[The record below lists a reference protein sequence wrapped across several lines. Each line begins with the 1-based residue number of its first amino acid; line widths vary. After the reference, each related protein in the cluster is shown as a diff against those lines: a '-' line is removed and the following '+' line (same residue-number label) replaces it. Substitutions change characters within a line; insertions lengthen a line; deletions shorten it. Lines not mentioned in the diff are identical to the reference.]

1 MILKNLLL
9 MVVLGFS
16 TSLFGSVNSAKEADL
31 KAAYIYNFARYTKW
45 TVKDMNRNQ
54 FVICVHKES
63 DLYASL
69 KKLEKKKMKG
79 KTIKVVAVGEGKNCL
94 RPCHMVI
101 LPKLQEKRLQ
111 ALVSK
116 AVASHVLSI
125 SDTEG
130 YAQKGVT
137 INLKKVSNKMT
148 FEVNLEQVEHSKL
161 KMSSNLLKMATIV
174 RNK

>member
-1 MILKNLLL
+1 MIL
-9 MVVLGFS
+9 VGFS
-16 TSLFGSVNSAKEADL
+16 TSLFGSVDTAKEADL

-45 TVKDMNRNQ
+45 EGLGENRNQ

-63 DLYASL
+63 DLFKSL

-79 KTIKVVAVGEGKNCL
+79 KKIKVIAVGESKNCL
-94 RPCHMVI
+94 RPCHVVI
-101 LPKLQEKRLQ
+101 LPELQQKRLQ
-111 ALVSK
+111 ALVKK
-116 AVASHVLSI
+116 AVASNVLSI

-148 FEVNLEQVEHSKL
+148 FEVNLDQVRKSRLKL
-161 KMSSNLLKMATIV
+161 SSNLLKMATIV
-174 RNK
+174 QDN

>member
-1 MILKNLLL
+1 
-9 MVVLGFS
+9 MVVLGFT

-45 TVKDMNRNQ
+45 EGLGEKRNQ

-63 DLYASL
+63 DLLKSL

-79 KTIKVVAVGEGKNCL
+79 MQIKVIVVGEGKNCL
-94 RPCHMVI
+94 RSCHVVI
-101 LPKLQEKRLQ
+101 LPKLHRKRLE
-111 ALVSK
+111 ALVKK
-116 AVASHVLSI
+116 AVASNVLSV

-148 FEVNLEQVEHSKL
+148 FEVNLDQVRHSKL
-161 KMSSNLLKMATIV
+161 KISSNLLKMATIV
-174 RNK
+174 YNN